1 MPALFFPFNS
11 YDLLLERKA
20 LYMLEFKSHIPDS
33 MTIMELFWMS
43 NRAESLRELR
53 KKAIEDGMVP
63 L

>member
-1 MPALFFPFNS
+1 MPALFFPFSN

-20 LYMLEFKSHIPDS
+20 LYMLEFKSQPPDS
-33 MTIMELFWMS
+33 MTLMELFWMS

-53 KKAIEDGMVP
+53 KKAIEEGMVP